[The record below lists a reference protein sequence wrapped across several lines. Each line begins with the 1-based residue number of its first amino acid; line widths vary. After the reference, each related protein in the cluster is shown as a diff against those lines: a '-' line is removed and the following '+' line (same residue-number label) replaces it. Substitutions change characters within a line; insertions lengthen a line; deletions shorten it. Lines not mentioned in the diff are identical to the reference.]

1 VLPGTVRLPSRRVII
16 LGSQAILAL
25 ALVVMLLQRSDVLPS
40 LPTVLPPA
48 PTAAVPSSGAG
59 SEAAPPVDQTGA
71 NTSDASAGG
80 PAVDVVS
87 YANLVPTAAG
97 SADATTATLV
107 ARAQRLRRSGDASDT
122 LDVLDQLDD
131 HIGDAGLGP
140 YLPLE
145 RAWAYGVEHD
155 WKNELKA
162 ATNALAIDGGGP
174 RLARIDAFERSG
186 EANVALGNITAAL
199 DAYSQALDLAGT
211 PAYRAEM
218 LYTTGR
224 LAHQAGR
231 DDLAV
236 ERLRALI
243 VELPNQS
250 RAADAL
256 DYLETIGETTSISPL
271 QAGLARAG
279 AGQYHAALTQFE
291 QVDDASPDAGAA
303 HVGHANALHKLG
315 RDDEALAEAQTTA
328 ATYPDQAGPALL
340 LAGRI
345 LEQSGQYADAAMAY
359 ASVLE
364 RAPGSA
370 SLPEAM
376 LRAGLSRYALQD
388 WASAATDWQ
397 QGSDAAGAAPPALRA
412 ELRFWLGKALA
423 RESGAASPE
432 ARSAWSSAF
441 ELAPDSVYGLRAQDM
456 LRGETV
462 PNVAT
467 PSGPPQLVLPS
478 DQEQERLSWLQSRNL
493 TPQQV
498 ANDLLVTPEL
508 ARAQQLLQVGL
519 TSEAGWEIE
528 GLGRTYAANNDLA
541 HLDALGEWAQA
552 RGLPDQALA
561 IGRLADTA
569 AGGAPLPR
577 PLLRSLYP
585 AGFGDVASMQA
596 TNRGVDPLLLLAVVR
611 QESGFEPR
619 AQSPAGAIGLAQVL
633 PATGRL
639 LAQQLGV
646 ATQLDTSD
654 LYEPEL
660 NLNLG
665 AAYLAIVEQ
674 QFDRRLYPVLASY
687 NAGSSTVDQWER
699 SFGDDPDLLLEL
711 APYEET
717 HTYLAN
723 VYVNYREYQ
732 KLYAP

>member
-1 VLPGTVRLPSRRVII
+1 VSLVLPSTVRIPSRRAII
-16 LGSQAILAL
+16 LGSQAIVAL
-25 ALVVMLLQRSDVLPS
+25 ALVVMLLQRTDMVPA
-40 LPTVLPPA
+40 LPTLQPGAV
-48 PTAAVPSSGAG
+48 PTAPVAPADAG
-59 SEAAPPVDQTGA
+59 SESASSAAQPGA
-71 NTSDASAGG
+71 DTADATAQS
-80 PAVDVVS
+80 PIVDVVS
-87 YANLVPTAAG
+87 YASLVPVAAG
-97 SADATTATLV
+97 STDATTATLV
-107 ARAQRLRRSGDASDT
+107 ARAQRLRRAGDASDA

-131 HIGDAGLGP
+131 RIGDAGLGP

-145 RAWAYGVEHD
+145 RAWAYGAEHD

-174 RLARIDAFERSG
+174 RLARIDAYEHSG
-186 EANVALGNITAAL
+186 EANVALGNINAAY

-224 LAHQAGR
+224 LAHQANR

-243 VELPNQS
+243 VELPEQS

-271 QAGLARAG
+271 QAGMARAG
-279 AGQYHAALTQFE
+279 AGQYTAALTQFE

-303 HVGHANALHKLG
+303 HVGHATALHKLN

-340 LAGRI
+340 LAGHI
-345 LEQSGQYADAAMAY
+345 LEQGGEYADAAMAY

-364 RAPGSA
+364 RAPSSP

-376 LRAGLSRYALQD
+376 LRAGLARYALQD
-388 WASAATDWQ
+388 WSSAATDWQ
-397 QGSDAAGAAPPALRA
+397 QGSDASGAAPAAMQA

-432 ARSAWSSAF
+432 ARAAWSTAF

-462 PNVAT
+462 PSVAT
-467 PSGPPQLVLPS
+467 PSGPPLLALTG
-478 DQEQERLSWLQSRNL
+478 DQQQERLSWLQSLNL
-493 TPQQV
+493 TTQQV
-498 ANDLLVTPEL
+498 ADDLLATPEL
-508 ARAQQLLQVGL
+508 ERAQQLLQVGL
-519 TSEAGWEIE
+519 TTEAGWEIE

-569 AGGAPLPR
+569 AGGAALPR

-585 AGFGDVASMQA
+585 AGFGDVASTQA

-633 PATGRL
+633 PSTGRL

-646 ATQLDTSD
+646 ASQLDASD

-665 AAYLAIVEQ
+665 AAYLAIV
-674 QFDRRLYPVLASY
+674 
-687 NAGSSTVDQWER
+687 DQ
-699 SFGDDPDLLLEL
+699 
-711 APYEET
+711 
-717 HTYLAN
+717 
-723 VYVNYREYQ
+723 
-732 KLYAP
+732 

>member
-1 VLPGTVRLPSRRVII
+1 MLPGTVRLPSRRAII
-16 LGSQAILAL
+16 LGSQAVLAL
-25 ALVVMLLQRSDVLPS
+25 ALVVTLLQRGDVMPP
-40 LPTVLPPA
+40 LPTPLST
-48 PTAAVPSSGAG
+48 PTVAVPSSDAG
-59 SEAAPPVDQTGA
+59 SEAASPAGEASADA
-71 NTSDASAGG
+71 SDASAGS
-80 PAVDVVS
+80 PAVDTVS
-87 YANLVPTAAG
+87 YASLVPTAAG
-97 SADATTATLV
+97 SADATTASLV

-122 LDVLDQLDD
+122 LDVLDELDD

-145 RAWAYGVEHD
+145 RAWAYGAEHD
-155 WKNELKA
+155 WKNELRA
-162 ATNALAIDGGGP
+162 ATSALAVDGGGP
-174 RLARIDAFERSG
+174 RLARIDAYERSG
-186 EANVALGNITAAL
+186 EANVALGNTQAAL

-243 VELPNQS
+243 VELPDQS

-256 DYLETIGETTSISPL
+256 DYLETIGETTSISPR

-291 QVDDASPDAGAA
+291 QVDDTSPDAGAA
-303 HVGHANALHKLG
+303 HVAHANALHKLG
-315 RDDEALAEAQTTA
+315 RDDEALTEAQTTA
-328 ATYPDQAGPALL
+328 ASYPDQAGPALL

-345 LEQSGQYADAAMAY
+345 LEQGAQYADAAMAY
-359 ASVLE
+359 ASLLE
-364 RAPGSA
+364 RAPGSP

-397 QGSDAAGAAPPALRA
+397 QGSDAAGAAPPALQA

-423 RESGAASPE
+423 KESGAASSE
-432 ARSAWSSAF
+432 ARAAWSSAF
-441 ELAPDSVYGLRAQDM
+441 ELAPDSIYGLRAQDM

-467 PSGPPQLVLPS
+467 PSGPPQLALPD
-478 DQEQERLSWLQSRNL
+478 DQEQERLSWLQSLNL
-493 TPQQV
+493 TTEQV
-498 ANDLLVTPEL
+498 ANDLLATPEL

-519 TSEAGWEIE
+519 RTEAGWEIE
-528 GLGRTYAANNDLA
+528 GLGRTYAANHDLA

-569 AGGAPLPR
+569 AGGAALPR

-585 AGFGDVASMQA
+585 AGFGDVASTQA

-633 PATGRL
+633 PATGRV

-646 ATQLDTSD
+646 ATQLDPSD
-654 LYEPEL
+654 LYDPEL

-699 SFGDDPDLLLEL
+699 SYGDDPDLLLEL

-717 HTYLAN
+717 HTYLEK

-732 KLYAP
+732 KLYGN